1 MGNGILFPRLFI
13 SIQKIWRS
21 HVQSMIVTL
30 TKKRFHSFPP
40 VRIFPIRNI
49 PLVPFVR
56 DGSNDSWKYNFTS
69 NNLLTIIPSSLN
81 TRARGGI
88 IYVRVHVFGKKGMKR
103 HEKKGWLGAYYEQRA
118 RGTCVPS
125 IFHVHPCNKK
135 IYTSLEKMGCRRCD
149 VWILVQC
156 RASGMH
162 EQTWR
167 RAAPENENR

>member
-1 MGNGILFPRLFI
+1 
-13 SIQKIWRS
+13 
-21 HVQSMIVTL
+21 MIVTL
-30 TKKRFHSFPP
+30 TKKGFHSFPP
-40 VRIFPIRNI
+40 ARTFPIRNI

-69 NNLLTIIPSSLN
+69 NNLLTVIHPRWT
-81 TRARGGI
+81 TRAHGGTSYI
-88 IYVRVHVFGKKGMKR
+88 YIYTYVRVHVFGKKGMKR

-118 RGTCVPS
+118 RGTSVPS

-162 EQTWR
+162 GGDVAPH
-167 RAAPENENR
+167 RAGKWNPIIVRTPWIVARPMESE